1 MGAAANHR
9 RAVGNQNPNGIPWPY
24 SRARALATCPGNMVT
39 HAMLKTGLLSWDPSL
54 KQGTH
59 STTR

>member
-24 SRARALATCPGNMVT
+24 SRARALATLAREYGS
-39 HAMLKTGLLSWDPSL
+39 ARMLKTGLLS
-54 KQGTH
+54 
-59 STTR
+59 